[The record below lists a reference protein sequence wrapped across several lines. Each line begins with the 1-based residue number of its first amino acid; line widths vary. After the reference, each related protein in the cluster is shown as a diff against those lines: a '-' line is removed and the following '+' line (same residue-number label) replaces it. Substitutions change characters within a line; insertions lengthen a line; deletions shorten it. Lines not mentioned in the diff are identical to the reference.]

1 MRGPVGREGKHHF
14 VGVSARGST
23 RWCHLFPSACG
34 KARCAAAV
42 VLPHVQRGKA
52 HGTHHDR
59 RATMAAATGHV
70 LPSFA
75 AFGDVAG
82 LPRAEAADGC
92 RPASFVG
99 VRQGTINRTSGWHA
113 LWVGDSLPRGTRASF
128 FLCVHRM
135 HPVHMKNGR
144 TAARWAVTESSVR
157 NAGGLDRTYL
167 TALAQTLLRG
177 SSHLCWNAR
186 AYLFH
191 SPAPFS
197 SVSCARDVCE
207 CRSCC
212 RYVCA

>member
-14 VGVSARGST
+14 VGVLARGSRQDGAT
-23 RWCHLFPSACG
+23 DSRLLVEGPVRCRRRVA
-34 KARCAAAV
+34 ACAA
-42 VLPHVQRGKA
+42 GN
-52 HGTHHDR
+52 GTRH
-59 RATMAAATGHV
+59 T
-70 LPSFA
+70 
-75 AFGDVAG
+75 
-82 LPRAEAADGC
+82 PRQVRYDGC
-92 RPASFVG
+92 RHRPRPPFLRRIRRRCRVAKSRGRRRLPPGQF
-99 VRQGTINRTSGWHA
+99 RRRSTRYEQSYERWHA
-113 LWVGDSLPRGTRASF
+113 RRVGDSVPRGTHASF
-128 FLCVHRM
+128 FLCAHRM